1 MSAELCEMLCAPSI
15 SRRRNTACCEGN
27 MTLKKQLRR
36 HLGKKTTKR
45 LYNWLPWVGGAAA
58 LAAGVLVERRG
69 VRGAV
74 QDVRDL
80 SSSVRERARGT
91 LRDTSAPDRDL
102 VGTH

>member
-1 MSAELCEMLCAPSI
+1 
-15 SRRRNTACCEGN
+15 

-45 LYNWLPWVGGAAA
+45 LYSSLPWVGGAVA
-58 LAAGVLVERRG
+58 LAAGLLVERRG

-80 SSSVRERARGT
+80 SSSVRNRARGT
-91 LRDTSAPDRDL
+91 SGETSAPDKDF